1 MHEVLDSALDSPSVR
16 MEAELKPAQ
25 GTRFQPTGFPDLGPA
40 TFTRPDGTE
49 MLLVESAQSMANR
62 LEAVFWDEER
72 GDVMAV
78 LDGIPYVKID
88 LGDGRFTSS
97 ILEAHRLNSPYIRAS
112 KDSSFRDVLVK
123 EFEPFEKGPVDVRK
137 VARVVFRYDPNC
149 LIHGVF
155 FATKEQA
162 KDVLTI
168 GRLRLTRILSA
179 FIEAE
184 RVNIAESGGVKFD
197 TVNPSADPSRIEKG
211 FGTVPF
217 PRVEFTADRITA
229 FFSLDTSQFRG
240 YALGENAERLVAALA
255 FWKIREFLEAG
266 MRLRTACDLVSE
278 GLKVTSPSNGFE
290 VPSLAE
296 LEERIPSLITA
307 CSEEGLFAEPPV
319 TVVEWRL

>member
-1 MHEVLDSALDSPSVR
+1 MHEVLDLALDSPSVR

-72 GDVMAV
+72 GDLMAV

-97 ILEAHRLNSPYIRAS
+97 ILEAHRLNSPYILES
-112 KDSSFRDVLVK
+112 KDRSFHDVLVE
-123 EFEPFEKGPVDVRK
+123 EFKPFENSPVDMRK

-155 FATKEQA
+155 FAK
-162 KDVLTI
+162 KDLAV
-168 GRLRLTRILSA
+168 GRIKMARLLSA

-184 RVNIAESGGVKFD
+184 GVNIAESGGVKFD
-197 TVNPSADPSRIEKG
+197 TVDPKGDTSKG
-211 FGTVPF
+211 FGHVPF

-229 FFSLDTSQFRG
+229 FFSFDTSQLRG
-240 YALGENAERLVAALA
+240 YALDRNASRLVTALA

-266 MRLRTACDLVSE
+266 MRLRTACDLEPKELRVS
-278 GLKVTSPSNGFE
+278 SPSTGFE
-290 VPSLAE
+290 VPSIAE
-296 LEERIPSLITA
+296 LEEVLPALVSA
-307 CSEEGLFAEPPV
+307 CSEEGLFAKPPV
-319 TVVEWRL
+319 TVVEWRP

>member
-25 GTRFQPTGFPDLGPA
+25 GARFQPTGFPDLGPA

-72 GDVMAV
+72 GDLMAV
-78 LDGIPYVKID
+78 LEGIPYLRID

-97 ILEAHRLNSPYIRAS
+97 IQEAHRLNSPYILES
-112 KDSSFRDVLVK
+112 KDHSFHDVLVE
-123 EFEPFEKGPVDVRK
+123 EFKPFENSPVDMRK

-155 FATKEQA
+155 FAK
-162 KDVLTI
+162 KDLAAGKI
-168 GRLRLTRILSA
+168 KMARLLSA

-184 RVNIAESGGVKFD
+184 GVNIAESGGVKFD
-197 TVNPSADPSRIEKG
+197 TVDPKGDTAKG
-211 FGTVPF
+211 FGHVPF

-229 FFSLDTSQFRG
+229 FFSFDTSQLRG
-240 YALGENAERLVAALA
+240 YALDKNAARLITALA

-266 MRLRTACDLVSE
+266 MRLRTACDLE
-278 GLKVTSPSNGFE
+278 PKELKVTSPSNGFD
-290 VPSLAE
+290 VPSIAE
-296 LEERIPSLITA
+296 LEEELPALVSA
-307 CSEEGLFAEPPV
+307 CSKEGLFAKPPV
-319 TVVEWRL
+319 RVVQWRP

>member
-1 MHEVLDSALDSPSVR
+1 MHEVLDSALGNPSVR
-16 MEAELKPAQ
+16 MEVELKPAQ

-72 GDVMAV
+72 GDLMEV

-97 ILEAHRLNSPYIRAS
+97 ILEAHRLNSPYILESNDR
-112 KDSSFRDVLVK
+112 SFHEVLIE
-123 EFEPFEKGPVDVRK
+123 EFKPFENSPVDLRK

-155 FATKEQA
+155 FAK
-162 KDVLTI
+162 KDLAV
-168 GRLRLTRILSA
+168 GRIKMARLLSA

-184 RVNIAESGGVKFD
+184 GVNIAESGGVKFD
-197 TVNPSADPSRIEKG
+197 IVKPTSTESSRKVG
-211 FGTVPF
+211 FGTIPF

-229 FFSLDTSQFRG
+229 FFSFDASQLRG
-240 YALGENAERLVAALA
+240 YALERNASRLITALA

-266 MRLRTACDLVSE
+266 MRLRTACDLE
-278 GLKVTSPSNGFE
+278 PQELKVTSPSNGFD
-290 VPSLAE
+290 VPSIAE
-296 LEERIPSLITA
+296 LEAELPALVSA
-307 CSEEGLFAEPPV
+307 CREEGLFAEPPV
-319 TVVEWRL
+319 TVVEWRP

>member
-1 MHEVLDSALDSPSVR
+1 MHDVLDSALDSPSVR

-72 GDVMAV
+72 GDLTTV

-88 LGDGRFTSS
+88 LGDERFTSS
-97 ILEAHRLNSPYIRAS
+97 ILEAHRLNSPYILES
-112 KDSSFRDVLVK
+112 KDTSFHDVLVD
-123 EFEPFEKGPVDVRK
+123 EFKPFENSPVDMRE
-137 VARVVFRYDPNC
+137 VAKVVFRYDPNC

-155 FATKEQA
+155 FAK
-162 KDVLTI
+162 KDLAV
-168 GRLRLTRILSA
+168 GRIKMARLLSA

-184 RVNIAESGGVKFD
+184 GVNIAESGGVKFD
-197 TVNPSADPSRIEKG
+197 TVDPKGDTSKG
-211 FGTVPF
+211 FGHVPF

-229 FFSLDTSQFRG
+229 FFSFDTSQLRG
-240 YALGENAERLVAALA
+240 YALGKNASRLVTALA

-266 MRLRTACDLVSE
+266 MRLRTACDLE
-278 GLKVTSPSNGFE
+278 LIELRVTSPLNGFKL
-290 VPSLAE
+290 PSLAE
-296 LEERIPSLITA
+296 LEDYLPALISA
-307 CSEEGLFAEPPV
+307 CRKEGLFAEPPV
-319 TVVEWRL
+319 TVVEWRP